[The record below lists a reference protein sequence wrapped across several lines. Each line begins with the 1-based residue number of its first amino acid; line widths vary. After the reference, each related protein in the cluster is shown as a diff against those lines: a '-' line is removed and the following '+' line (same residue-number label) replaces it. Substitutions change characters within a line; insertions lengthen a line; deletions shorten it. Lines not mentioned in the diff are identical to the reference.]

1 MLEREMLKGKKQ
13 KKILKKKEA
22 RKKEVREGVKVRMTN
37 ERRMPQEK
45 VTVFDKLA
53 NVNTSNDIR
62 YFVLNFSLKNR
73 V

>member
-45 VTVFDKLA
+45 VAVFD
-53 NVNTSNDIR
+53 N
-62 YFVLNFSLKNR
+62 
-73 V
+73 